1 MLENFDFIS
10 DFNYF
15 ATMPNPYD
23 EIFNS
28 NDDEKKSSEPHF
40 SKEELEADDRFEMEG
55 KEPLEEILDTIR
67 QFEYQAESFSKL
79 LSKTRAI
86 DHKVENKIARLFF
99 VAEDKHDQHSLKG
112 ERRYHNLLKEKFE
125 NIIFPMRSLAQ
136 LHLQAV
142 QQFNRDIDKNY
153 YSIEKTDRDIKFDKA
168 NAVNGINLQ
177 RKILADAATDLE
189 ILKDALSD
197 TERRLKQ
204 YINAGGAN
212 NISAAECE
220 MIIQKRVTLSSGQDH
235 QFDYSI
241 FDINLLDKTAIS
253 LGVYMKE
260 TTSQYL
266 GKLMMAFEI
275 K

>member
-1 MLENFDFIS
+1 
-10 DFNYF
+10 
-15 ATMPNPYD
+15 MPNPYD
-23 EIFNS
+23 EIFNT
-28 NDDEKKSSEPHF
+28 NDDEKQPSEPLF
-40 SKEELEADDRFEMEG
+40 SKEELEADDRFDMNG
-55 KEPLEEILDTIR
+55 KEPLEEILDIIR
-67 QFEYQAESFSKL
+67 QFEHQAEAFSQL

-99 VAEDKHDQHSLKG
+99 VAEDKHNQGSLRG
-112 ERRYHNLLKEKFE
+112 ERIYHDLLKEKFE
-125 NIIFPMRSLAQ
+125 KIIFPMRSLAE

-153 YSIEKTDRDIKFDKA
+153 YSIEKTDKDIKSDKEM
-168 NAVNGINLQ
+168 AVNGLNLQ
-177 RKILADAATDLE
+177 RKILADAATDLDL
-189 ILKDALSD
+189 LKDALAD
-197 TERRLKQ
+197 TESRLKN
-204 YINAGGAN
+204 YINAGGNN

-220 MIIQKRVTLSSGQDH
+220 IIIQKRVTLTKGQDH
-235 QFDYSI
+235 QFDYGV

-266 GKLMMAFEI
+266 GKLMTAFEA

>member
-1 MLENFDFIS
+1 
-10 DFNYF
+10 
-15 ATMPNPYD
+15 MPNPYED
-23 EIFNS
+23 IFD
-28 NDDEKKSSEPHF
+28 NDDEKKSSEPLF
-40 SKEELEADDRFEMEG
+40 SKEELEADDRFDLRG

-67 QFEYQAESFSKL
+67 QFEHQAEDFSKL

-86 DHKVENKIARLFF
+86 DHKVENKIARFF
-99 VAEDKHDQHSLKG
+99 YVANDKHDQRSLRG
-112 ERRYHNLLKEKFE
+112 EQLYHNLLRAKFE
-125 NIIFPMRSLAQ
+125 KIISPMRSLAT

-142 QQFNRDIDKNY
+142 QQFNRDIDKHY
-153 YSIEKTDRDIKFDKA
+153 YSIDKTDRDVKSDKA
-168 NAVNGINLQ
+168 TAVNGLNLQ

-189 ILKDALSD
+189 ILKDALTD

-204 YINAGGAN
+204 YINAGGRN

-220 MIIQKRVTLSSGQDH
+220 MMIQKRVTLTKGQDH

-253 LGVYMKE
+253 FGVYLKE
-260 TTSQYL
+260 TTTQYL